1 VAARRPRRTLARRPA
16 DRDPL
21 RLDRRHHLPRN
32 RLATLGQLRRDDR
45 RLRDLPP
52 VRLRDVLGVR
62 LPRHRHQGSRISA
75 GDGHRDPLPACLR
88 LQCDRSNQ
96 GHADHPAR
104 HYRVAITPRLPDC
117 ARATPRSPRPAALRL
132 AGRIRSRATLN
143 RPQPPELGEEPP
155 RVHRVR
161 RAQDD
166 LTVCLAHDVPSVTQA
181 GARPPSGQVQVDAP
195 TAPEGH
201 LALALAGRAG
211 ARVPLAHSGRR
222 QRSWRP
228 TPAPPRVSAHRL
240 PRTRR

>member
-1 VAARRPRRTLARRPA
+1 VLVARARGGSQPHGLRGHARVPASADRMADARRSRCGASTSPASSRPLARMSPIGARRRRLQGAPMPAPRR
-16 DRDPL
+16 
-21 RLDRRHHLPRN
+21 
-32 RLATLGQLRRDDR
+32 GR
-45 RLRDLPP
+45 RLS
-52 VRLRDVLGVR
+52 
-62 LPRHRHQGSRISA
+62 H
-75 GDGHRDPLPACLR
+75 
-88 LQCDRSNQ
+88 
-96 GHADHPAR
+96 
-104 HYRVAITPRLPDC
+104 
-117 ARATPRSPRPAALRL
+117 RPAALRL

-181 GARPPSGQVQVDAP
+181 GARPPTGQVQVDAP